1 MDPLRIALLT
11 SQHATGVERLLAD
24 PNRGFTWDLS
34 IVVGSEPHLAEAALL
49 EEARV
54 PLELRPMRLVPA
66 FRNLRAREDY
76 DQDLGDLLARL
87 HVDFILL
94 DGYEYILT
102 EAVTARFPGKI
113 LAIHDADFSIRDRV
127 VYSGPHA
134 VRDAILAGETET
146 RSSVYLVTRDVAR
159 GPLFLLGP
167 PYPAAHMALDARK
180 RGDVE
185 FILAYA
191 ELHRKWMRTTCWGDM
206 LARTLEL
213 LAGGTMSIIGD
224 VVWIDGA
231 PGPCRMG
238 EAPHA
243 CHEPEAMLARG
254 IPRSCPFIG

>member
-11 SQHATGVERLLAD
+11 SQHATGVERLLSD
-24 PNRGFTWDLS
+24 LHRGSTWDLS
-34 IVVGSEPHLAEAALL
+34 IVIGSEPEHAAAALL

-66 FRNLRAREDY
+66 FRNLRAREEY

-87 HVDFILL
+87 NVDFILL
-94 DGYEYILT
+94 DGYQYILT

-113 LAIHDADFSIRDRV
+113 FAIHDADLSIRDRV
-127 VYSGPHA
+127 VYAGPHA

-146 RSSVYLVTRDVAR
+146 RNSVYLVTREVAR
-159 GPLFLLGP
+159 GPLFLLGA
-167 PYPAAHMALDARK
+167 PYPVARMALDARD
-180 RGDVE
+180 RGDAE

-191 ELHRKWMRTTCWGDM
+191 ELHRKWMRTTWGDM

>member
-11 SQHATGVERLLAD
+11 SPKVEGVERLLSD
-24 PNRGFTWDLS
+24 PNRGSLWNLS
-34 IVVGSEPHLAEAALL
+34 LVIGSEPELADAALL
-49 EEARV
+49 EETGV
-54 PLELRPMRLVPA
+54 PYELRPMRLVPA

-87 HVDFILL
+87 HVDYILL
-94 DGYEYILT
+94 DGWQYILT
-102 EAVTARFPGKI
+102 EAVTARFPGRI
-113 LAIHDADFSIRDRV
+113 FAIHDADLSMRDRAL
-127 VYSGPHA
+127 YAGPHA
-134 VRDAILAGETET
+134 VRDAILAGENET
-146 RSSVYLVTRDVAR
+146 RSSVYLVTREVAK
-159 GPLFLLGP
+159 GPLFLLGSP
-167 PYPAAHMALDARK
+167 HAVAPMARDARE
-180 RGDVE
+180 RGDVAFLYE
-185 FILAYA
+185 YA
-191 ELHRKWMRTTCWGDM
+191 QLHRRWMRAEWGAM